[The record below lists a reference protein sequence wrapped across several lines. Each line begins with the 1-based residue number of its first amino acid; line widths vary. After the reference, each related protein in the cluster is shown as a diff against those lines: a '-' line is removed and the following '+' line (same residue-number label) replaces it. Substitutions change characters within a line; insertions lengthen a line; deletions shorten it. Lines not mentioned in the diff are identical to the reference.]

1 MHLPAARH
9 SRVLLAAGLLGAL
22 LLPALALALDVTRFN
37 GSATDIGI
45 QRGPGQ
51 VGGVEYRIR
60 GEFDYD
66 GPLDL
71 TTSVATWDSLLAEV
85 GSGGAGELIKT
96 IDDAPVVPIVLA
108 RKRAGANDALYE
120 TQRYRP
126 QMRFQLRRR
135 GTHYEFRLKLDR
147 GLARTV
153 PHLCSGDP
161 AGQKS
166 SFLHHFTIDDGVN
179 PALDVA
185 TVQIWDCS
193 NLEGF
198 QLKARQLD
206 VPTPSGTP
214 SPGSTPRPT
223 VPPATGDGTPSASLR
238 VNAITRNSSEPDLFE
253 LDGSGS
259 SDSNGAIVRYR
270 FDSGDGRVIDGTASK
285 ITLTYPPGDYFAILT
300 VFDAQGNSASAGR
313 SFSDK

>member
-1 MHLPAARH
+1 MHRRTTFARFFLCGA
-9 SRVLLAAGLLGAL
+9 VLAAVLSPVAAGA
-22 LLPALALALDVTRFN
+22 VEVIRFN

-71 TTSVATWDSLLAEV
+71 STSVATWQSLLAEV
-85 GSGGAGELIKT
+85 GAGGAGELIKT
-96 IDDAPVVPIVLA
+96 IDDAPVVPLLVP
-108 RKRAGANDALYE
+108 RKRATANDALYE

-126 QMRFQLRRR
+126 QVRFQLRRR

-153 PHLCSGDP
+153 PHLCTGDP
-161 AGQKS
+161 AGQTS
-166 SFLHHFTIDDGVN
+166 SFLHQFSIDDGVN
-179 PALDVA
+179 PVLDVA
-185 TVQIWDCS
+185 TVQIWSCS

-198 QLKARQLD
+198 QLKARQ
-206 VPTPSGTP
+206 PTTPTSGPTP
-214 SPGSTPRPT
+214 SPGSTPVPT
-223 VPPATGDGTPSASLR
+223 VPPPTGDGTPSASLR
-238 VNAITRNSSEPDLFE
+238 VNALTRNSGEPDLFE

-259 SDSNGAIVRYR
+259 SDSNGTIVRYR
-270 FDSGDGRVIDGTASK
+270 FDSGDGRIFDGTAAK
-285 ITLTYPPGDYFAILT
+285 VTLTYAPGEYRAILT
-300 VFDAQGNSASAGR
+300 VFDAAGNSASAGR
-313 SFSDK
+313 TLSDK

>member
-1 MHLPAARH
+1 MTPRDAR
-9 SRVLLAAGLLGAL
+9 SARLFLGSLLAALLSPAAAGAI
-22 LLPALALALDVTRFN
+22 DVTRFN

-60 GEFDYD
+60 GEFDFD

-71 TTSVATWDSLLAEV
+71 TTSFATWDSLLAEI
-85 GSGGAGELIKT
+85 GEGGAGELIKT
-96 IDDAPVVPIVLA
+96 TDDAPVVPIGVQ
-108 RKRAGANDALYE
+108 RRRAGANDALYE

-153 PHLCSGDP
+153 PHLCTGDP

-166 SFLHHFTIDDGVN
+166 SFLHHFAIDDGVN
-179 PALDVA
+179 PTLDVA
-185 TVQIWDCS
+185 TVQVWDCS

-198 QLKARQLD
+198 QLKARQID
-206 VPTPSGTP
+206 VPQPSGTP

-223 VPPATGDGTPSASLR
+223 VPPPTGDGTPSASLR
-238 VNAITRNSSEPDLFE
+238 VNPLTRNSSHPDLYE

-259 SDSNGAIVRYR
+259 SDSNGVIVRYR
-270 FDSGDGRVIDGTASK
+270 FESGDGRVIDGTASK
-285 ITLTYPPGDYFAILT
+285 ITLTYSPGDYLALLT